1 MAEGLPPRLVV
12 GAPAL
17 VAVVALLAVNRL
29 GPDTLPDSVFYVG
42 TARNLLDGHG
52 LRAPPGTQ
60 ELSNFPP
67 LLPLLLAGVGRVT
80 GMDPLDVL
88 RWLNP
93 LLFGATVALA
103 GAEVRRR
110 TGSAAAGAVTAVL
123 VLTGRDLLGAHA
135 SALSEPLFILL
146 AVGGMVALARSVDGA
161 GRRWF
166 WAASVLVA
174 AAFLTRYVGVAV
186 VLAGLALL
194 VRAGRRRDAA
204 IFAAVTILPVAAWLA
219 WAGPGAGH
227 LAVHWFGLEYLARG
241 ARSLS
246 DWVVPT
252 FVPAPLR
259 VAAAALLVAG
269 AAALLRRVPGPRADR
284 LTFVLGSF
292 AGLYVALLLLD
303 RVLIDA
309 SGRLDR
315 RFLSPLHVVVIMLV
329 VPLGHRAWE
338 THLRGRRPVVA
349 AAAALVVLQVVQ
361 AVAWVGG
368 GLTDDGIARRGY
380 SAAAWSRSPVLSRVR
395 ELGPEVPVFS
405 NGADA
410 VFLLTGRETAALPAR
425 VDYRTGRENPHYA
438 AELATVG
445 AALARGG
452 VLVYFQAI
460 TARRSFLPPA
470 AELEAGLGL
479 RVVERDEVG
488 TLYRLSVLNS
498 SATWKARSR
507 DWRALSRGSQAVR

>member
-1 MAEGLPPRLVV
+1 MTRPVSRGLAVL
-12 GAPAL
+12 APAL
-17 VAVVALLAVNRL
+17 VAAVALLAVNRL
-29 GPDTLPDSVFYVG
+29 GADTTPDSVFYVG

-52 LRAPPGTQ
+52 YRAPPGTQ
-60 ELSNFPP
+60 DPSNFPP

-103 GAEVRRR
+103 GAVVRRR
-110 TGSAAAGAVTAVL
+110 AGSAAAGAAAAVL
-123 VLTGRDLLGAHA
+123 VLTGRDLLGVHG

-146 AVGGMVALARSVDGA
+146 AVAGMVALARSVDGG

-166 WAASVLVA
+166 WAASALVA
-174 AAFLTRYVGVAV
+174 GAFLTRYVGVAV
-186 VLAGLALL
+186 VLAGVALL

-204 IFAAVTILPVAAWLA
+204 VFAAVTILPVAAWLA

-252 FVPAPLR
+252 FVPGAVR
-259 VAAAALLVAG
+259 VAIAVLVVAG
-269 AAALLRRVPGPRADR
+269 AATLVRRAPRPGRDA
-284 LTFVLGSF
+284 LTFGLAAF
-292 AGLYVALLLLD
+292 TGLYVALLLFD
-303 RVLIDA
+303 RAFIDA

-315 RFLSPLHVVVIMLV
+315 RFLSPLHVVVIVLLA
-329 VPLGHRAWE
+329 PLLHRAWD
-338 THLRGRRPVVA
+338 THVRGRRPVVA
-349 AAAALVVLQVVQ
+349 AAALLLGLQVVQ
-361 AVAWVGG
+361 AAAWVGG
-368 GLTDDGIARRGY
+368 GLTDDGIDRRGY
-380 SAAAWSRSPVLSRVR
+380 SAAAWSRSAVVDRLRQLGPDVPVL
-395 ELGPEVPVFS
+395 S

-410 VFLLTGRETAALPAR
+410 VFLLTGRETSSLPAK
-425 VDYRTGRENPHYA
+425 VDYRTGRQNPDYA
-438 AELATVG
+438 ADLAAVR
-445 AALARGG
+445 AALAGGG
-452 VLVYFQAI
+452 VLVYFEAI

-479 RVVERDEVG
+479 RVVERDGVG
-488 TLYRLSVLNS
+488 TLYRLSVLSS
-498 SATWKARSR
+498 SAT
-507 DWRALSRGSQAVR
+507 